1 MQERT
6 KISISS
12 VALEGIKMQ
21 AADKELIIF
30 NELLAN
36 KSKIEDLIISYH
48 YKNRGRVYNVRIES
62 PVLSQELTGSFN
74 VRYAIGHFNACAD
87 IDTNEDAIMAIQ
99 ISTDLSLAEINLTG
113 EFIPEREPDEF

>member
-1 MQERT
+1 MQERA
-6 KISISS
+6 KIGISS
-12 VALEGIKMQ
+12 VALEGIKVEDV
-21 AADKELIIF
+21 DKELIIF

-36 KSKIEDLIISYH
+36 RDKIEDLIISYH
-48 YKNRGRVYNVRIES
+48 YKSRGRVYNVHIEP
-62 PVLSQELTGSFN
+62 PVLSQELAGYFN

-87 IDTNEDAIMAIQ
+87 MDTSEDAIMPIE